1 VCLGIPGR
9 VVELPADRPDFARV
23 DVEGVVR
30 DINVALMDD
39 DPPKSGDW
47 VLIHLGFALQRMTED
62 EVAEARSTLDVLG
75 EGDALEDDPFANRS
89 FRDDP
94 FAPPGYIGEVSS

>member
-1 VCLGIPGR
+1 
-9 VVELPADRPDFARV
+9 
-23 DVEGVVR
+23 
-30 DINVALMDD
+30 
-39 DPPKSGDW
+39 
-47 VLIHLGFALQRMTED
+47 MTED

>member
-1 VCLGIPGR
+1 MCLGIPGR
-9 VVELPADRPDFARV
+9 VVDRPTERPDFARI

-39 DPPKSGDW
+39 PPESGEW
-47 VLIHLGFALQRMTED
+47 VLIHLGFALQRMTDE

-75 EGDALEDDPFANRS
+75 EGDGPEQDPFANRS

-94 FAPPGYIGEVSS
+94 FAPPGYTGEMPS